1 MAFLGLA
8 KDLEKIMR
16 CVVMLLALA
25 LWAPAASAQAVD
37 ALVLD
42 ATTLDDVGA
51 FLADH
56 GTFVPLVQDTQPA
69 PRRSGGGSSGSL
81 PPQLSG
87 LGIGLQVGSPTA
99 LTIKFAGVQQNG
111 FVLGIGAGFNY
122 NRYGA
127 SLSLHGDYLLHLAT
141 LVRDS
146 QLALTFYAGVGL
158 WVAIGDNGYGFISNG
173 RPYYFGLNSFGVG
186 VRVPLGLSLS
196 FAAAPVEIYL
206 ELDPALFVFPG
217 VDFGVGA
224 SLGFRWHF

>member
-1 MAFLGLA
+1 M
-8 KDLEKIMR
+8 MR
-16 CVVMLLALA
+16 CVVAVVFLGLFS
-25 LWAPAASAQAVD
+25 PAVFAQAGD
-37 ALVLD
+37 ELQLD
-42 ATTLDDVGA
+42 AALLGDVGD
-51 FLADH
+51 LLTDQ
-56 GTFVPLVQDTQPA
+56 GSFVPLAQDAA
-69 PRRSGGGSSGSL
+69 PPPRKTGGGSGGSL

-87 LGIGLQVGSPTA
+87 VGIGLQVGSPTA

-127 SLSLHGDYLLHLAT
+127 SLSVHGDYLLHLAT

-146 QLALTFYAGVGL
+146 QLALTFYAGIGL
-158 WVAIGDNGYGFISNG
+158 WVAIGDNGYGFVNG
-173 RPYYFGLNSFGVG
+173 GGAYFRNLDYFGIG

-196 FAAAPVEIYL
+196 FGAAPIEIYL
-206 ELDPALFVFPG
+206 ELDPALFVFPR